1 MLKSLIFPKIIAG
14 ISKTILNFAND
25 MRKNLYI
32 IAGCN
37 GAGKTTASYTVLP
50 EILQCRE
57 FVNADEI
64 AAGISPFN
72 PEGVA
77 IQAGRLMIDRIIQLL
92 KDGETFAFETTLAT
106 RSYVKLI
113 QQAKKRGYFVT
124 LLFFSLSSSEQA
136 QRRVAQ
142 RVSMGGHNI
151 PSDVIV
157 RRYEAGL
164 QNLFQLYMP
173 VCDYWTLYDNSN
185 CPAIRIASGFG
196 TEKIEVFD
204 KERYTEL
211 YKKYHQPE
219 EGKKK

>member
-1 MLKSLIFPKIIAG
+1 MEHQKK
-14 ISKTILNFAND
+14 K
-25 MRKNLYI
+25 MNLYI

-37 GAGKTTASYTVLP
+37 GAGKTTASFTVLP
-50 EILQCRE
+50 EMLKCRE

-124 LLFFSLSSSEQA
+124 LLFFSLSTPEQA

-196 TEKIEVFD
+196 SEKIEILD
-204 KERYTEL
+204 KERYQTL
-211 YKKYHQPE
+211 YKKYHQQPE
-219 EGKKK
+219 EGQKK

>member
-1 MLKSLIFPKIIAG
+1 MEHKK
-14 ISKTILNFAND
+14 
-25 MRKNLYI
+25 MNLYV

-37 GAGKTTASYTVLP
+37 GAGKTTASFTVLP
-50 EILQCRE
+50 EMLKCRE

-72 PEGVA
+72 SEGVA
-77 IQAGRLMIDRIIQLL
+77 IQSGRLMIDRIIQLL

-124 LLFFSLSSSEQA
+124 LLFFSLSSAEQA

-151 PSDVIV
+151 PPDVVV

-164 QNLFQLYMP
+164 QNLFQLYIP

-211 YKKYHQPE
+211 YQKYHQPE
-219 EGKKK
+219 EGKKI

>member
-1 MLKSLIFPKIIAG
+1 MEHQKK
-14 ISKTILNFAND
+14 K
-25 MRKNLYI
+25 MNLYV

-37 GAGKTTASYTVLP
+37 GAGKTTASFTVLP
-50 EILQCRE
+50 EMLKCRE

-124 LLFFSLSSSEQA
+124 LLFFSLSSAEQA

-151 PSDVIV
+151 PTDVII

-204 KERYTEL
+204 KERYQTL
-211 YKKYHQPE
+211 YKKYHQKPE

>member
-1 MLKSLIFPKIIAG
+1 MEHQKK
-14 ISKTILNFAND
+14 K
-25 MRKNLYI
+25 MNLYI

-37 GAGKTTASYTVLP
+37 GAGKTTASFTVLP
-50 EILQCRE
+50 EMLKCRE

-124 LLFFSLSSSEQA
+124 LLFFSLSTPEQA

-196 TEKIEVFD
+196 TEKIEVLD
-204 KERYTEL
+204 KERYQTL
-211 YKKYHQPE
+211 YKKYRQQPE
-219 EGKKK
+219 EGQKK